1 MGAGRISW
9 TGGEVDL
16 VFDAGVT
23 DTCPGSP
30 SSRQVSLGRNFR
42 QDEETLQD
50 ERTVGAD
57 FRSPHGSI
65 DVARISLGY
74 PDPTGRSR
82 QGRSRP
88 PGPIFW
94 PLAPC
99 GRPQLDE
106 PTPPSQSLRFG
117 DLPFSTGMTFGAGRR
132 LNPLLQHQFRRFPHA
147 GISARVGHAPHQHR
161 RRSSTAESH
170 RLSGQ
175 LLAAHVFQHRGLF
188 SPDRCPC
195 IRSCQSHPAYSL
207 VSPGHLHARGIA
219 RRMGTRPRCPSAVGC
234 GIVTLVDTVRSNR
247 STRG

>member
-1 MGAGRISW
+1 
-9 TGGEVDL
+9 L

-132 LNPLLQHQFRRFPHA
+132 LNPLLQHQFRPRAAPASPSVVNSRVASAFRPA
-147 GISARVGHAPHQHR
+147 PCRPRISAS
-161 RRSSTAESH
+161 RSV
-170 RLSGQ
+170 LSGSMSVHSIVPIPSSLQ
-175 LLAAHVFQHRGLF
+175 SCKPGSSARTRDC
-188 SPDRCPC
+188 SPDGDATTLPVGGGLRD
-195 IRSCQSHPAYSL
+195 RDASGYS
-207 VSPGHLHARGIA
+207 SQ
-219 RRMGTRPRCPSAVGC
+219 
-234 GIVTLVDTVRSNR
+234 
-247 STRG
+247 

>member
-42 QDEETLQD
+42 QDAETLQD
-50 ERTVGAD
+50 ERPVGAD
-57 FRSPHGSI
+57 FRSPHGST

-74 PDPTGRSR
+74 PGPTGRSR

-117 DLPFSTGMTFGAGRR
+117 DLPFSTGMRFGAGRR

-147 GISARVGHAPHQHR
+147 GISARVGHGPHQHR

-175 LLAAHVFQHRGLF
+175 LLAAHVFQHRRLSPRTDVRGSIVPIPSSLQSCKPGSSARTRDC
-188 SPDRCPC
+188 SPDGD
-195 IRSCQSHPAYSL
+195 AD
-207 VSPGHLHARGIA
+207 HAA
-219 RRMGTRPRCPSAVGC
+219 RRRWAAGSRR
-234 GIVTLVDTVRSNR
+234 
-247 STRG
+247 